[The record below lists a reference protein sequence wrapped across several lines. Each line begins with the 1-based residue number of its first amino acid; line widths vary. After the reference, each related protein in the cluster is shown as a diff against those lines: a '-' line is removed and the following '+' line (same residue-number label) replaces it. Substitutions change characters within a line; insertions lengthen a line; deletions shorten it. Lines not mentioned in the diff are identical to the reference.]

1 MTWALLNAGRIV
13 FRGTRAGALDAA
25 ERCGACE
32 RAWHPDGTEMAP
44 KLERGWMLVPAW
56 MVERVRRAA

>member
-1 MTWALLNAGRIV
+1 MGDQVI
-13 FRGTRAGALDAA
+13 DAA

-44 KLERGWMLVPAW
+44 KLERGWMRVPTSTI
-56 MVERVRRAA
+56 EHRRRAA